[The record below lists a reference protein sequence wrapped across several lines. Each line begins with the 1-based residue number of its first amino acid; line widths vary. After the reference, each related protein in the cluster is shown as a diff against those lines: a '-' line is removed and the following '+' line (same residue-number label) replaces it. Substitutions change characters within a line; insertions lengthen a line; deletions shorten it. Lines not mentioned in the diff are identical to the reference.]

1 VLDLSAY
8 VLWGWLRRLADE
20 LLISPRRRLMA
31 NLETQSLTQT
41 GMVEVSGW
49 DEDEV
54 FFVERS
60 QLAWDEYAGK
70 RVTLS
75 MMLSEGSIIFVR
87 PIQPTALHRAN
98 PIPYVAEFLGCN
110 PEGNHQF
117 RLNGVQPRHSRED
130 YTVN

>member
-1 VLDLSAY
+1 
-8 VLWGWLRRLADE
+8 
-20 LLISPRRRLMA
+20 MA
-31 NLETQSLTQT
+31 NLVTQSLTQT

-60 QLAWDEYAGK
+60 ELGWDEYAGK
-70 RVTLS
+70 HVTLS
-75 MMLSEGSIIFVR
+75 RMLSEGSIIFVR

-98 PIPYVAEFLGCN
+98 PIPYAAKFLGCS

-117 RLNGVQPRHSRED
+117 RLNGVHPRHSRED

>member
-1 VLDLSAY
+1 LPRMAE
-8 VLWGWLRRLADE
+8 E
-20 LLISPRRRLMA
+20 LLFSARRRRMA
-31 NLETQSLTQT
+31 NLEIQSLTQT

-60 QLAWDEYAGK
+60 ALGWDEHAGK
-70 RVTLS
+70 HVTLS
-75 MMLSEGSIIFVR
+75 RMLSKGSIIFVR
-87 PIQPTALHRAN
+87 PIEPTALHRAN
-98 PIPYVAEFLGCN
+98 PIPYEAEFLGCN

-117 RLNGVQPRHSRED
+117 RLNGVHPRHKRED

>member
-1 VLDLSAY
+1 
-8 VLWGWLRRLADE
+8 
-20 LLISPRRRLMA
+20 MA
-31 NLETQSLTQT
+31 NLETQSVTQT

-60 QLAWDEYAGK
+60 ELGLDKYAGK
-70 RVTLS
+70 HLTLS
-75 MMLSEGSIIFVR
+75 RMLAEGSIIFVR
-87 PIQPTALHRAN
+87 LIQPTAQHRAN
-98 PIPYVAEFLGCN
+98 PIPYEAEFVGCN

-117 RLNGVQPRHSRED
+117 RLIGVQPRHSRED

>member
-1 VLDLSAY
+1 M
-8 VLWGWLRRLADE
+8 ADE
-20 LLISPRRRLMA
+20 LLFSLRRRRMA
-31 NLETQSLTQT
+31 NSETQSLTQT

-60 QLAWDEYAGK
+60 ELGKDEHAGK
-70 RVTLS
+70 HVTLKR
-75 MMLSEGSIIFVR
+75 MLSEGAIIFVR
-87 PIQPTALHRAN
+87 PIQPTALYHAN
-98 PIPYVAEFLGCN
+98 PIPYEAEFVGCS

-117 RLNGVQPRHSRED
+117 RLNGVLPRHNRQD

>member
-1 VLDLSAY
+1 M
-8 VLWGWLRRLADE
+8 ADE
-20 LLISPRRRLMA
+20 LLFRLRRRRMA
-31 NLETQSLTQT
+31 NSDTHALTQT

-60 QLAWDEYAGK
+60 EIGWDEYAGK
-70 RVTLS
+70 HVTLS
-75 MMLSEGSIIFVR
+75 RMLSKGSIIFVR

-98 PIPYVAEFLGCN
+98 PIPYATEFVGCS

-117 RLNGVQPRHSRED
+117 RLNGVQPRHSHEN

>member
-1 VLDLSAY
+1 M
-8 VLWGWLRRLADE
+8 
-20 LLISPRRRLMA
+20 P

-60 QLAWDEYAGK
+60 ELGWDDFAGK
-70 RVTLS
+70 HITLTR
-75 MMLSEGSIIFVR
+75 MLSEGSIIFVR
-87 PIQPTALHRAN
+87 PIQPIAMHRAN
-98 PIPYVAEFLGCN
+98 PIPYEAEFVGRS

-117 RLNGVQPRHSRED
+117 RLNGVLPRYSREN

>member
-1 VLDLSAY
+1 
-8 VLWGWLRRLADE
+8 
-20 LLISPRRRLMA
+20 MA

-60 QLAWDEYAGK
+60 QLGRDDYAGK
-70 RVTLS
+70 HVTLTH
-75 MMLSEGSIIFVR
+75 MLSEGSIIFVR
-87 PIQPTALHRAN
+87 PIQLMAMHRAN
-98 PIPYVAEFLGCN
+98 PIPYEVEFVGCN

-117 RLNGVQPRHSRED
+117 RLNGVQPRHTRAN